1 MKNNF
6 KFKIE
11 YKFRC
16 DSDVVYW
23 IETGEMSLPHNDY
36 YFKHKATVMAMNIL
50 LGMADEL
57 KVGNKKLEDFKII
70 WEE

>member
-1 MKNNF
+1 MKNDF

-16 DSDVVYW
+16 DSDVVFL
-23 IETGEMSLPHNDY
+23 IETGKMSLPHNDY

-50 LGMADEL
+50 LGMADDL
-57 KVGNKKLEDFKII
+57 KLGNKKLEDFKII